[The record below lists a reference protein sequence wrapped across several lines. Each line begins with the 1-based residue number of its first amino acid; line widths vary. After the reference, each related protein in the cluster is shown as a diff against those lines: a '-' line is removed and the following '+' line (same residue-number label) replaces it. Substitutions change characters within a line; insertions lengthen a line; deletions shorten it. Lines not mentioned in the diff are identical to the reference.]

1 VSLLALGKSDLD
13 ALMLNF
19 PAVANKVLIR
29 LAEIMAIRLQ
39 MLIDAEGLG
48 ESTEHQER
56 TP

>member
-1 VSLLALGKSDLD
+1 
-13 ALMLNF
+13 
-19 PAVANKVLIR
+19 VANKVLIH

-48 ESTEHQER
+48 EQER